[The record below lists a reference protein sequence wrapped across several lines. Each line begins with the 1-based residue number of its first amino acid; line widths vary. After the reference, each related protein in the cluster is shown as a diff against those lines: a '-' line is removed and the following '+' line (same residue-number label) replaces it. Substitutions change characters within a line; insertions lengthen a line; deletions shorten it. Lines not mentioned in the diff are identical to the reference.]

1 MRATGRQD
9 RAARAAR
16 PHQRY
21 LRVTGDSVEYDQD
34 AFVGKATAFDTER
47 AQEPTKQCRGL
58 TGALICMEFHVELPV
73 RECGRHLVC
82 DPHSQGRLADA
93 RGSGHCDN
101 WDGESV
107 ASRGEQLLDVLD
119 EFGTPATRTSH
130 LPGLRRHRPRGPHA
144 AECPATVQSPL
155 GLHNSRIS
163 AHHEQLSPER
173 PTPGKP

>member
-130 LPGLRRHRPRGPHA
+130 PARA
-144 AECPATVQSPL
+144 APTSTT
-155 GLHNSRIS
+155 RS
-163 AHHEQLSPER
+163 AR
-173 PTPGKP
+173 C